1 MNTRANNIRQRIKAG
16 GHGITSDEVAYLA
29 LIELESAEA
38 SFIKNTRD
46 ATELHLRRAEIYAR
60 IADVKKSK

>member
-16 GHGITSDEVAYLA
+16 GHGITSKDVAYLA

-46 ATELHLRRAEIYAR
+46 ATELHLRRAEAYAR
-60 IADVKKSK
+60 IAAAMKGS